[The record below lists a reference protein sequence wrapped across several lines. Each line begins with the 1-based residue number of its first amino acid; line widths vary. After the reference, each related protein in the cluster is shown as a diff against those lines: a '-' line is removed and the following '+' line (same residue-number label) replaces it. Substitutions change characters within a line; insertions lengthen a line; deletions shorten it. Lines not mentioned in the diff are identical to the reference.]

1 MINDDIKEIEV
12 CCCIEKKKDYRKICL
27 IYFNAIV

>member
-12 CCCIEKKKDYRKICL
+12 CCCIEKKKGLSKNLLNI
-27 IYFNAIV
+27 F

>member
-12 CCCIEKKKDYRKICL
+12 CCCIEKKKDYRKNLLNI
-27 IYFNAIV
+27 F